1 MKSIKLVVIVCFF
14 TLFSCK
20 EQKLKAQKT
29 IDGQQQEIAKI
40 EAVDFKAK
48 IEGKPFQLIDV
59 RTPEEYNEGHIASA
73 KNINFYDT
81 NFLKLLEKLDKSKPV
96 FLYCKSGG
104 RSGKASARL
113 RDAGFKSIYDLK
125 GGFVAWQNAGFS
137 VEH

>member
-48 IEGKPFQLIDV
+48 IEGKSVQLIDV
-59 RTPEEYNEGHIASA
+59 RTPGEYSKGHIASA
-73 KNINFYDT
+73 KNINFYDSD
-81 NFLKLLEKLDKSKPV
+81 FLKQLEELDKNKAV
-96 FLYCKSGG
+96 YLYCKSGG
-104 RSGKASARL
+104 RSGKASLRL
-113 RDAGFKSIYDLK
+113 HGAGFKSIYDLK
-125 GGFVAWQNAGFS
+125 GGFVAWQKA
-137 VEH
+137 ELPIKK